1 MNGPILL
8 HLKWT
13 PGAIINDFL
22 SISHICVFIG
32 RFQFGNQ
39 FMPHN
44 VGHFRKIYHI
54 FEKAYEWTHFIEF
67 EMDPQCH
74 N

>member
-1 MNGPILL
+1 
-8 HLKWT
+8 
-13 PGAIINDFL
+13 
-22 SISHICVFIG
+22 
-32 RFQFGNQ
+32 
-39 FMPHN
+39 MPHN